1 MTTFWLI
8 LAVMMVIA
16 LACVIAP
23 LWHGPDSRANPR
35 TMAVAIYRSGM
46 AELEQECSSGL
57 MPAEHRARTQRELE
71 RRLVD
76 EARDPSSPT
85 ASRWAGNVMRPVVAA
100 LLVALLPAG
109 ALVLYMRIGDPV
121 AVAIESMDGA
131 QNVQHMDSQGSLE
144 YVVSRLAMRLR
155 EQPNDAAAWAMLARS
170 YVVLE
175 RVEDAVAAYR
185 RALALTHADPEL
197 LADYADALATLR
209 GGDLN
214 GEALQSIQA
223 ALALD
228 PVNVKALALAGSA
241 ALDRRDYRQAM
252 QYWEQ
257 LKAAGDPEIAAQAQR
272 NIETAGA
279 LMATARD
286 GQAR

>member
-1 MTTFWLI
+1 MMTFWLI
-8 LAVMMVIA
+8 LAVMMAVA

-23 LWHGPDSRANPR
+23 LWRARDSRAKPW
-35 TMAVAIYRSGM
+35 TVAVALYRSGM
-46 AELEQECSSGL
+46 AELEQDCASGL
-57 MPAEHRARTQRELE
+57 MPAEHRARAQRELE

-76 EARDPSSPT
+76 EARDPRAPT
-85 ASRWAGNVMRPVVAA
+85 ASQRPGTLMRPVVAA

-121 AVAIESMDGA
+121 AVAIESTDGA
-131 QNVQHMDSQGSLE
+131 QNVEHMGSPGSLD
-144 YVVSRLAMRLR
+144 YVVSRLALRLR
-155 EQPNDAAAWAMLARS
+155 NQPNDPAAWAMLARS

-175 RVEDAVAAYR
+175 RAEDAVAAYR
-185 RALALTHADPEL
+185 RALALTHAEPEL
-197 LADYADALATLR
+197 LADYADALATLH

-228 PVNVKALALAGSA
+228 PRNVKALALAGSA

-252 QYWEQ
+252 QYWER
-257 LKAAGDPEIAAQAQR
+257 LKTVADPEIAAQAQR
-272 NIETAGA
+272 NIETTAA

>member
-1 MTTFWLI
+1 MMTFWLI
-8 LAVMMVIA
+8 LAAMMAIA

-23 LWHGPDSRANPR
+23 LWRGPDSRANPR
-35 TMAVAIYRSGM
+35 TMAIALYRSGM

-57 MPAEHRARTQRELE
+57 IPAEHRAQAQRELE

-76 EARDPSSPT
+76 EATDTSPSAPT
-85 ASRWAGNVMRPVVAA
+85 ASRPAGNLMRAVVAA

-121 AVAIESMDGA
+121 AVAIESEDGA
-131 QNVQHMDSQGSLE
+131 QTVEHRDSQGSLE

-155 EQPNDAAAWAMLARS
+155 EQPGDAAAWAMLARS

-175 RVEDAVAAYR
+175 RPEDAVAAYR

-228 PVNVKALALAGSA
+228 PLNVKALALAGSA
-241 ALDRRDYRQAM
+241 ALDRHDYRQAM
-252 QYWEQ
+252 QYWER
-257 LKAAGDPEIAAQAQR
+257 LKAVGDPEIAAQAQR
-272 NIETAGA
+272 NIETTGA
-279 LMATARD
+279 LMATAR
-286 GQAR
+286 